1 MRLSH
6 RPQGFGESWGLMPT
20 QHAVTFLDNHDTQ
33 VHYLLTALPTYDR
46 HAGALLYTIVCS
58 IIPTLASPSQV
69 H

>member
-33 VHYLLTALPTYDR
+33 VHYFILLFAALF
-46 HAGALLYTIVCS
+46 LLWHRPRRSTNDMRGNGY
-58 IIPTLASPSQV
+58 
-69 H
+69 